1 MSYSSSYCNYG
12 TSTSNHPCPSQIPI
26 CEIPQ
31 SIQDQ
36 WYLGSTPQVEVIAD
50 KATCSSSAPNLTP
63 SIATTTETPE
73 ATTTATGSTAVPT
86 PADVVTVT
94 VDGNENVTTATTA
107 RAGNLTSTDDD
118 DDEEDGDDIV
128 PPNNNT
134 FTLADCMEAVI
145 QSGTCDDSKRFTYDE
160 ISGKCQCCNTGADVI
175 PWEYSSAIYVYS
187 SSNPLTVPPQYC
199 VSGST
204 MYYPTQSTTNDDED
218 AASLTDQTYTCQCGD
233 CTQCGNPQVSYMDWS
248 GPFVVPTE
256 IGETALSPV
265 SDKPL
270 YDPVGTCTCNA
281 EGAQCPEQQSGGSV
295 RRVATATATAAS
307 LFLVLLL

>member
-1 MSYSSSYCNYG
+1 MEAVIQSG
-12 TSTSNHPCPSQIPI
+12 TCDDSKRFTYD
-26 CEIPQ
+26 EISGKCQ
-31 SIQDQ
+31 
-36 WYLGSTPQVEVIAD
+36 
-50 KATCSSSAPNLTP
+50 CC
-63 SIATTTETPE
+63 
-73 ATTTATGSTAVPT
+73 STAVPT

-218 AASLTDQTYTCQCGD
+218 AASL
-233 CTQCGNPQVSYMDWS
+233 
-248 GPFVVPTE
+248 
-256 IGETALSPV
+256 
-265 SDKPL
+265 
-270 YDPVGTCTCNA
+270 
-281 EGAQCPEQQSGGSV
+281 
-295 RRVATATATAAS
+295 
-307 LFLVLLL
+307 